1 MDLEIFNDDKLIDDK
16 RKDWVEDLVD
26 FTANDLELPENT
38 QLSIHFVTKDK
49 IHEINKEYRDVDRPT
64 DVISFAI
71 NDGEDTLDY
80 LEQQIPDLPI
90 DLGDLFIS
98 IEIVQEHANDYEHSL
113 DRELGYTIVHGI
125 LHLNG
130 YDHIQTEDEKVMI
143 GLQEKI
149 LSAYGL
155 KK

>member
-1 MDLEIFNDDKLIDDK
+1 LHRSKIDLITPDPTRGHEFLFKRAFSVNGHFAPAECIGQFN
-16 RKDWVEDLVD
+16 
-26 FTANDLELPENT
+26 
-38 QLSIHFVTKDK
+38 QLLS
-49 IHEINKEYRDVDRPT
+49 
-64 DVISFAI
+64 
-71 NDGEDTLDY
+71 
-80 LEQQIPDLPI
+80 I

-98 IEIVQEHANDYEHSL
+98 VEIVDEHAKEYEHSF

-130 YDHIQTEDEKVMI
+130 YDHIKKEDEKVMI

-155 KK
+155 EK

>member
-1 MDLEIFNDDKLIDDK
+1 MDLEIFNDDNLIDENRQK
-16 RKDWVEDLVD
+16 WVEDIVD
-26 FTANDLELPENT
+26 FTATELELADNT
-38 QLSIHFVTKDK
+38 QLSIHFVTKDG
-49 IHEINKEYRDVDRPT
+49 IHEINKKYRDVDRAT

-71 NDGEDTLDY
+71 NDGEDSLDY

-98 IEIVQEHANDYEHSL
+98 VEIVKEHADEYEHSF

-130 YDHIQTEDEKVMI
+130 YDHIKPEDEKVMI

>member
-1 MDLEIFNDDKLIDDK
+1 MDLEIYNDDNLIDQA
-16 RKDWVEDLVD
+16 RENWVKDIVQFAFNKLKLKDS
-26 FTANDLELPENT
+26 T

-49 IHEINKEYRDVDRPT
+49 IHEINKKYRDTDRAT

-71 NDGEDTLDY
+71 NDGEDSLDY
-80 LEQQIPDLPI
+80 LEAQIPDLPV

-98 IEIVQEHANDYEHSL
+98 VEIVAEHAKEYEHSF

-130 YDHIQTEDEKVMI
+130 YDHIKKEDEKVMI
-143 GLQEKI
+143 GLQEEI

>member
-1 MDLEIFNDDKLIDDK
+1 MDLEIYNDDNLIDQT
-16 RKDWVEDLVD
+16 RENWVKDIVQ
-26 FTANDLELPENT
+26 FTFNKLELKDNT

-49 IHEINKEYRDVDRPT
+49 IHEINKKYRDTDRAT

-71 NDGEDTLDY
+71 NDGEDSLDY
-80 LEQQIPDLPI
+80 LEAQIPDLPV

-98 IEIVQEHANDYEHSL
+98 VEIVDEHAKEYEHSF

-130 YDHIQTEDEKVMI
+130 YDHIKKEDEKVMI

-155 KK
+155 EK

>member
-1 MDLEIFNDDKLIDDK
+1 MDLEIYNDDNLIDQA
-16 RKDWVEDLVD
+16 REDWVNDIVN
-26 FTANDLELPENT
+26 FTFNKLELKDNT
-38 QLSIHFVTKDK
+38 QLSIHFVTKDE
-49 IHEINKEYRDVDRPT
+49 IHEINKKYRDTDRAT

-71 NDGEDTLDY
+71 NDGEDSLDY
-80 LEQQIPDLPI
+80 LEQQIPDLPL

-98 IEIVQEHANDYEHSL
+98 IEIVDEHAKDYEHSF

-130 YDHIQTEDEKVMI
+130 YDHIKPEDEKVMI

>member
-1 MDLEIFNDDKLIDDK
+1 MELEIFNDDKLIDEDRQK
-16 RKDWVEDLVD
+16 WVEDLVD
-26 FTANDLELPENT
+26 FTASELELAENT
-38 QLSIHFVTKDK
+38 QLSIHFVSKDE
-49 IHEINKEYRDVDRPT
+49 IHEINKKYRDVDRAT

-71 NDGEDTLDY
+71 NDGEDSLDY
-80 LEQQIPDLPI
+80 IEQQIPDLPV

-98 IEIVQEHANDYEHSL
+98 VEIVDEHAKDYEHSF

-130 YDHIQTEDEKVMI
+130 YDHIKPEDEKVMI
-143 GLQEKI
+143 GLQEKV

>member
-1 MDLEIFNDDKLIDDK
+1 MDLEIFNDDNLIGEARQK
-16 RKDWVEDLVD
+16 WVEDLAD
-26 FTANDLELPENT
+26 FAATDLELADNT
-38 QLSIHFVTKDK
+38 QLSIHFVTKNE
-49 IHEINKEYRDVDRPT
+49 IHEINKKYRDVDRAT

-71 NDGEDTLDY
+71 NDGEDSLDY
-80 LEQQIPDLPI
+80 LEQQIPDLPV

-98 IEIVQEHANDYEHSL
+98 VEIVKEHADEYEHSF

-130 YDHIQTEDEKVMI
+130 YDHIEPEDEKVMI

>member
-1 MDLEIFNDDKLIDDK
+1 MELEIFNDDKLIDEDRQK
-16 RKDWVEDLVD
+16 WVEDLVD
-26 FTANDLELPENT
+26 FAASELELAENT
-38 QLSIHFVTKDK
+38 QLSIHFVSKDE
-49 IHEINKEYRDVDRPT
+49 IHEINKKYRDVDRAT

-71 NDGEDTLDY
+71 NDGEDSLDY
-80 LEQQIPDLPI
+80 IEQQIPDLPV

-98 IEIVQEHANDYEHSL
+98 VEIVDEHAKDYEHSF

-130 YDHIQTEDEKVMI
+130 YDHIKPEDEKVMI
-143 GLQEKI
+143 GLQEKV

>member
-1 MDLEIFNDDKLIDDK
+1 MDLEIFNDDNLIDEK
-16 RKDWVEDLVD
+16 RQEWVEDLAD
-26 FTANDLELPENT
+26 FAARELELDENT
-38 QLSIHFVTKDK
+38 QLSIHFVTKDE
-49 IHEINKEYRDVDRPT
+49 IHEINKKYRDVDRAT

-71 NDGEDTLDY
+71 NDGEDSLDY

-98 IEIVQEHANDYEHSL
+98 VEIVKEHADDYEHSF

-130 YDHIQTEDEKVMI
+130 YDHIESDDEKVMS

>member
-1 MDLEIFNDDKLIDDK
+1 MDLEIFNDDNLIDDK
-16 RKDWVEDLVD
+16 RQEWVEDLAD
-26 FTANDLELPENT
+26 FAANELELDENT
-38 QLSIHFVTKDK
+38 QLSIHFVTKDG
-49 IHEINKEYRDVDRPT
+49 IHEINKKYRDVDRAT

-71 NDGEDTLDY
+71 NDGEDSLDY
-80 LEQQIPDLPI
+80 LEQQIPDLPV

-98 IEIVQEHANDYEHSL
+98 VEIVKEHADEYEHSF

-130 YDHIQTEDEKVMI
+130 YDHIKPEDEKVMI

>member
-1 MDLEIFNDDKLIDDK
+1 MDLEIFNDDKLIDQA
-16 RKDWVEDLVD
+16 RENWIKDIVQ
-26 FTANDLELPENT
+26 FTFNRLELKDNT
-38 QLSIHFVTKDK
+38 QLSIHIVTKDK
-49 IHEINKEYRDVDRPT
+49 IHEINKEYRDTDRAT

-71 NDGEDTLDY
+71 NDGEDSLDY
-80 LEQQIPDLPI
+80 LEAQIPDLPL

-98 IEIVQEHANDYEHSL
+98 VEIVDEHAKEYEHSF

-130 YDHIQTEDEKVMI
+130 YDHIKPEDEKVMI

-155 KK
+155 EK

>member
-1 MDLEIFNDDKLIDDK
+1 MDLEIYNDDKLIDQT
-16 RKDWVEDLVD
+16 RVDWVNNIVE
-26 FTANDLELPENT
+26 FTFDKLELKDNT

-49 IHEINKEYRDVDRPT
+49 IHEINKEYRDTDRAT

-71 NDGEDTLDY
+71 NDGEDSLNY
-80 LEQQIPDLPI
+80 LEEQIPDLPL

-98 IEIVQEHANDYEHSL
+98 VEIVDEHAKDYEHSF

-130 YDHIQTEDEKVMI
+130 YDHIKPEDEKVMI
-143 GLQEKI
+143 GLQEEI

>member
-1 MDLEIFNDDKLIDDK
+1 MDLEIFNDDNLIDQD
-16 RKDWVEDLVD
+16 RENWIKDIVQ
-26 FTANDLELPENT
+26 FAFNKLELKDNT
-38 QLSIHFVTKDK
+38 QLSIHIVTKDK
-49 IHEINKEYRDVDRPT
+49 IHEINKKYRDTDRAT

-71 NDGEDTLDY
+71 NDGEDSLDY
-80 LEQQIPDLPI
+80 LEAQIPDLPV

-98 IEIVQEHANDYEHSL
+98 VEIVAEHAKEYEHSF

-130 YDHIQTEDEKVMI
+130 YDHIKPEDEKVMI

-155 KK
+155 EK

>member
-1 MDLEIFNDDKLIDDK
+1 MDLEIFNDDNLIDETRQK
-16 RKDWVEDLVD
+16 WVEDLAD
-26 FTANDLELPENT
+26 FAATDLELADNT
-38 QLSIHFVTKDK
+38 QLSIHFVTKDE
-49 IHEINKEYRDVDRPT
+49 IHEINKKYRDVDRAT

-71 NDGEDTLDY
+71 NDGEDSLDY
-80 LEQQIPDLPI
+80 LEQQIPDLPV

-98 IEIVQEHANDYEHSL
+98 VEIVKEHADEYEHSF

-130 YDHIQTEDEKVMI
+130 YDHIKPEDEKVMI

>member
-1 MDLEIFNDDKLIDDK
+1 MDLEIYNDDKLIDQA
-16 RKDWVEDLVD
+16 RETWVKDLVQ
-26 FTANDLELPENT
+26 FTFNKLELKDNT
-38 QLSIHFVTKDK
+38 QLSIHFVTKDG
-49 IHEINKEYRDVDRPT
+49 IHDINKEYRNVDRAT

-71 NDGEDTLDY
+71 NDGEDSLDY
-80 LEQQIPDLPI
+80 LENQIPDLPV

-98 IEIVQEHANDYEHSL
+98 VEIVDEHAKDYEHSF

-130 YDHIQTEDEKVMI
+130 YDHIKKADEEVMI

-149 LSAYGL
+149 LGEYGL
-155 KK
+155 EK

>member
-1 MDLEIFNDDKLIDDK
+1 MDLEIYNDDNLIDEE
-16 RKDWVEDLVD
+16 RQAWVEDLVD
-26 FTANDLELPENT
+26 FTANELELADNT

-49 IHEINKEYRDVDRPT
+49 IHEINKKYRDVDRAT

-71 NDGEDTLDY
+71 NDGEDSLDY
-80 LEQQIPDLPI
+80 MEQQIPDLPV

-98 IEIVQEHANDYEHSL
+98 VEIVAEHAKDYGHSF

-130 YDHIQTEDEKVMI
+130 YDHIEPEDEKVMI
-143 GLQEKI
+143 GLQEKV

>member
-1 MDLEIFNDDKLIDDK
+1 MDLEIFNDDNLIDK
-16 RKDWVEDLVD
+16 ARKDWVEDLVD
-26 FTANDLELPENT
+26 FTSNELELAENT

-71 NDGEDTLDY
+71 NDGEDSLDY
-80 LEQQIPDLPI
+80 IEQQIPDLPV

-98 IEIVQEHANDYEHSL
+98 VEIVKEHADDYEHSF

-130 YDHIQTEDEKVMI
+130 YDHIQPEDEKVMI

>member
-1 MDLEIFNDDKLIDDK
+1 MDLEIFNDDNLIDEARQK
-16 RKDWVEDLVD
+16 WVEDLAD
-26 FTANDLELPENT
+26 FAATDLELADNT
-38 QLSIHFVTKDK
+38 QLSIHFVTKDE
-49 IHEINKEYRDVDRPT
+49 IHEINKKYRDVDRAT

-71 NDGEDTLDY
+71 NDGEDSLDY
-80 LEQQIPDLPI
+80 LEQQIPDLPV

-98 IEIVQEHANDYEHSL
+98 VEIVKEHADEYEHSF

-130 YDHIQTEDEKVMI
+130 YDHIEPEDEKVMI

-155 KK
+155 QK

>member
-1 MDLEIFNDDKLIDDK
+1 MDLEIFNDDNLIDETRQK
-16 RKDWVEDLVD
+16 WVEDLAD
-26 FTANDLELPENT
+26 FAATDLELADNT
-38 QLSIHFVTKDK
+38 QLSIHFVTKDE
-49 IHEINKEYRDVDRPT
+49 IHEINKKYRDVDRAT

-71 NDGEDTLDY
+71 NDGEDSLDY
-80 LEQQIPDLPI
+80 LEQQIPDLPV

-98 IEIVQEHANDYEHSL
+98 VEIVKEHADEYEHSF

-130 YDHIQTEDEKVMI
+130 YDHIEPEDEKVMI

-155 KK
+155 QK

>member
-1 MDLEIFNDDKLIDDK
+1 MDLEIYNDDNLIDETRQK
-16 RKDWVEDLVD
+16 WVEDLVD
-26 FTANDLELPENT
+26 FAANDLELDENT

-49 IHEINKEYRDVDRPT
+49 IHEINKKYRDTDRAT

-71 NDGEDTLDY
+71 NDGEDSLDY
-80 LEQQIPDLPI
+80 IEQQIPDLPV

-98 IEIVQEHANDYEHSL
+98 VEIVKEHADEYEHSF

-130 YDHIQTEDEKVMI
+130 YDHIKPEDEKVMI

>member
-1 MDLEIFNDDKLIDDK
+1 MDLEIFNDDNLIDEK
-16 RKDWVEDLVD
+16 RQEWVEDLAD
-26 FTANDLELPENT
+26 FAARELELDENT
-38 QLSIHFVTKDK
+38 QLSIHFVTKDE
-49 IHEINKEYRDVDRPT
+49 IHEINKKYRDVDRAT

-71 NDGEDTLDY
+71 NDGEDSLDY

-98 IEIVQEHANDYEHSL
+98 VEIVKEHADDYEHSF

-130 YDHIQTEDEKVMI
+130 YDHIESDDEKVMI

>member
-1 MDLEIFNDDKLIDDK
+1 MDLEIYNDDNLIDQA
-16 RKDWVEDLVD
+16 RENWVKDIVQFAFNKLKLKDS
-26 FTANDLELPENT
+26 T

-49 IHEINKEYRDVDRPT
+49 IHEINKKYRDTDRAT

-71 NDGEDTLDY
+71 NDGEDSLDY
-80 LEQQIPDLPI
+80 LEAQIPDLPV

-98 IEIVQEHANDYEHSL
+98 VEIVAEHAKEYEHSF

-130 YDHIQTEDEKVMI
+130 YDHIKKEDEKVMI

>member
-1 MDLEIFNDDKLIDDK
+1 MDLEIFNDDNLIDK
-16 RKDWVEDLVD
+16 ARQEWVEDLVD
-26 FTANDLELPENT
+26 FTSNELELDENT

-71 NDGEDTLDY
+71 NDGEDSLDY
-80 LEQQIPDLPI
+80 IEQQIPDLPV

-98 IEIVQEHANDYEHSL
+98 VEIVKEHADDYEHSF

-130 YDHIQTEDEKVMI
+130 YDHIQPEDEKVMI

>member
-1 MDLEIFNDDKLIDDK
+1 MDLEIFNDDNLIDEK
-16 RKDWVEDLVD
+16 RQEWVEDLAD
-26 FTANDLELPENT
+26 FAARELELDENT
-38 QLSIHFVTKDK
+38 QLSIHFVTKDE
-49 IHEINKEYRDVDRPT
+49 IHEINKKYRDVDRAT

-71 NDGEDTLDY
+71 NDGEDSLDY

-98 IEIVQEHANDYEHSL
+98 VEIVKEHADDYEHSF

-130 YDHIQTEDEKVMI
+130 YDHIESDDEKVMI
-143 GLQEKI
+143 GLQKKI

>member
-1 MDLEIFNDDKLIDDK
+1 MDLEIFNDDKLIDEK
-16 RKDWVEDLVD
+16 RENWVKDLVK
-26 FTANDLELPENT
+26 FTFNDLELKDSTE
-38 QLSIHFVTKDK
+38 LSIHFVTKDK
-49 IHEINKEYRDVDRPT
+49 IHEINKEYRDVDRAT

-71 NDGEDTLDY
+71 NDGEDSLDY
-80 LEQQIPDLPI
+80 IESQIPDLPV

-98 IEIVQEHANDYEHSL
+98 VEIVDEHAKDYGHSF

-130 YDHIQTEDEKVMI
+130 YDHIKPEDEKVMI
-143 GLQEKI
+143 ELQEKI

-155 KK
+155 EK